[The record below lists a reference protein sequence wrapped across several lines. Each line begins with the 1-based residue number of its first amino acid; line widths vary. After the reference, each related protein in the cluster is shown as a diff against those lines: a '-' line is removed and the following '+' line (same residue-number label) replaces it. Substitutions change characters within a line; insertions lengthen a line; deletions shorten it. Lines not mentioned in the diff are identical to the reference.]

1 MKFQRLLHLTA
12 VTILAT
18 GTVSTLSASATEYPP
33 EILTNSHQYPPM
45 MSNTNSGS
53 FFGRPTGIAA
63 PVSPKMPRMP
73 VAPGIPQPRYSTN
86 AYQRPLQRPY
96 AINRGY
102 SRNYSRPYAQYPV
115 ARGRYPAY
123 PMTRSY
129 GNRTPYRGYSRSN
142 NNNGFPFSAGS
153 MPFMGN
159 GNNSFGNFSNPMSN
173 MFGNNG
179 FNNNSG
185 SLPFFKQRKKKTK
198 KAWGDKRNIWPDF
211 YTDFT
216 DESWDT
222 MSSGPRDLG
231 EMPGGWHFP
240 LISTPDPVTV
250 SDAVANQF
258 PPFAEEAGNMVD
270 FSKWGVFDDK

>member
-1 MKFQRLLHLTA
+1 
-12 VTILAT
+12 
-18 GTVSTLSASATEYPP
+18 
-33 EILTNSHQYPPM
+33 
-45 MSNTNSGS
+45 
-53 FFGRPTGIAA
+53 
-63 PVSPKMPRMP
+63 
-73 VAPGIPQPRYSTN
+73 
-86 AYQRPLQRPY
+86 
-96 AINRGY
+96 
-102 SRNYSRPYAQYPV
+102 
-115 ARGRYPAY
+115 
-123 PMTRSY
+123 
-129 GNRTPYRGYSRSN
+129 
-142 NNNGFPFSAGS
+142 

-159 GNNSFGNFSNPMSN
+159 GNNSFGNFSNPMNN

-258 PPFAEEAGNMVD
+258 PPFADEAGNMID
-270 FSKWGVFDDK
+270 FSKWGMFDDK